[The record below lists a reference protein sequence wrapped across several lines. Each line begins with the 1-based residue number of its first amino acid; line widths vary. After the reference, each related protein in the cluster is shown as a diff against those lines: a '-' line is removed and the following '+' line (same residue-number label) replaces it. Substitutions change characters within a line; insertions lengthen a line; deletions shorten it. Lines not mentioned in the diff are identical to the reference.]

1 MGSQTQ
7 KKIVLKVTV
16 IAAVSLLCVSSLFI
30 SLGSF
35 FFPKL
40 FFQQGFSR
48 FFVFFIVF
56 FIAFQTFL
64 FVSLINRYAGSLFS
78 FLEHRP
84 ETVKNS
90 PLFLHAS
97 TQIADTEDE
106 VTEVVTASGEVTG
119 KAPVLREEQ
128 LLQTQRMN
136 AELAEAFND
145 IALLYTVSQQLNSVV
160 GIDELIRVVR
170 QIFYDKFACSSFGF
184 YLVMPRHQRVRLVAH
199 KEGQSGQTNAHQQ
212 MNTLEAVSRE
222 VFRRRHNIY
231 IGDLH
236 QAHQNY
242 IVKTIQEFGGSLFA
256 VPLIVRN
263 EMIGSLVVSRRQR
276 NSFSPTERQSVDSI
290 ASQIS
295 VAFDRARLYT
305 KTKELAVKDELTGVY
320 NRRHFQQMLNL
331 EFKRAERF
339 RRPVSLLLLDVDHF
353 KKFNDTYG
361 HLKGDEVLRSLA
373 QLVKNSLREVDLV
386 ARYGGEEFVIVLP
399 NTSFADALKVA
410 EKLRV
415 LIQSRLRIVPDSVRD
430 QAEGFSI
437 TASIGVSAYPDCA
450 RTPKAL
456 INTADMA
463 LYKAKRENRN
473 TVRAYEFT
481 LLSLED
487 AKVEAKV

>member
-1 MGSQTQ
+1 
-7 KKIVLKVTV
+7 
-16 IAAVSLLCVSSLFI
+16 LFI
-30 SLGSF
+30 CLGSL

-40 FFQQGFSR
+40 FVQQGFSR
-48 FFVFFIVF
+48 FFVFFLFF
-56 FIAFQTFL
+56 FIAFQTVL
-64 FVSLINRYAGSLFS
+64 FAVLVGRYSGVLFS
-78 FLEHRP
+78 FFESEP
-84 ETVKNS
+84 ETVKNA
-90 PLFLHAS
+90 PLFLHA
-97 TQIADTEDE
+97 TNQTVDTGDE
-106 VTEVVTASGEVTG
+106 VTEIVTSSEATEG
-119 KAPVLREEQ
+119 KVDTLREEQ
-128 LLQTQRMN
+128 LAQTQRMN

-170 QIFYDKFACSSFGF
+170 KIFYDKFACLSFGF

-199 KEGQSGQTNAHQQ
+199 KEGHLEQTSAQQQ
-212 MNTLEAVSRE
+212 MNVLEVVSRE

-231 IGDLH
+231 MSDLR
-236 QAHQNY
+236 QAPQS
-242 IVKTIQEFGGSLFA
+242 TIMRVAQGMGGSLFA
-256 VPLIVRN
+256 VPLIVRD
-263 EMIGSLVVSRRQR
+263 EMIGALVVSRHQR
-276 NSFSPTERQSVDSI
+276 NAFSPIERQSIDSI

-399 NTSFADALKVA
+399 NTAFADALKVA

-415 LIQSRLRIVPDSVRD
+415 LILSRLRIVPDSVRD
-430 QAEGFSI
+430 QKEAFSI